1 MMRTPE
7 GLTLVLDVLPATFP
21 WVRCLTAH
29 DVREF
34 SVELVESLRAATDL
48 DNAAVA
54 QLITEWKHTAEI
66 HADPELR
73 AALLTDAGE
82 DFGPVPEP
90 GAAA

>member
-1 MMRTPE
+1 M
-7 GLTLVLDVLPATFP
+7 GALPP
-21 WVRCLTAH
+21 AH

-48 DNAAVA
+48 DNTAAVA

-66 HADPELR
+66 HTDPELR

-82 DFGPVPEP
+82 DFGPVPDL